1 MNPTKKTEG
10 EFDDGSYGD
19 RHNALEQ
26 FRVCPRDSKGNAGG
40 IVQNYGNLAP
50 QPRIGLGLGL
60 AAQRA
65 MEQNCLSDL
74 CLIVNRT
81 FALRTRINARQLRE
95 RIMKAGENSTIWA
108 AASPKF
114 IVGGSD
120 EDKYDYPTQK
130 L

>member
-1 MNPTKKTEG
+1 
-10 EFDDGSYGD
+10 
-19 RHNALEQ
+19 
-26 FRVCPRDSKGNAGG
+26 
-40 IVQNYGNLAP
+40 
-50 QPRIGLGLGL
+50 
-60 AAQRA
+60 